1 MSCEKMQEMMPDV
14 AAGKAS
20 ASPELASHLKACA
33 ECERTLDAMRET
45 MALLDEWKAPEP
57 SAYFDTRLQARL
69 REERAKPVS
78 VWSNVF
84 GWFRRPAFGVA
95 AVALLAVGAAFVSGD
110 NSNFFAKDSNQ
121 KPPYVS
127 KGSAVGDLN
136 ELDKQSDLLQDFD
149 ALDSNSDD
157 NTTQTN

>member
-1 MSCEKMQEMMPDV
+1 MSCEQMQEMMPDV

-20 ASPELASHLKACA
+20 ASPELASHLKGCA
-33 ECERTLDAMRET
+33 ECERTLEAMRET
-45 MALLDEWKAPEP
+45 MALLDEWTAPEP
-57 SAYFDTRLQARL
+57 SPYFDTRLQARL

-78 VWSNVF
+78 VWASWF

-110 NSNFFAKDSNQ
+110 NSHIFAPRQ
-121 KPPYVS
+121 TPQAHVS
-127 KGSAVGDLN
+127 KGTPVGDLN

-149 ALDSNSDD
+149 ALDSDSDD
-157 NTTQTN
+157 NTTQNN